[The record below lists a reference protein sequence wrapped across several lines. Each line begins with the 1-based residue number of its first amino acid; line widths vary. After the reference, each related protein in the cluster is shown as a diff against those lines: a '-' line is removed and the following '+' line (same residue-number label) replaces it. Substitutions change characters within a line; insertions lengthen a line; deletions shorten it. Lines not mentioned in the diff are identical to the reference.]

1 MPDWNEKKLGNGQT
15 EENSEGVKDYVWQR
29 QKTIPLWVKGA
40 KKGSILSLFLF
51 LVQIRQWSQRD
62 LHGSTRGLSK
72 YEYTT
77 RMK

>member
-29 QKTIPLWVKGA
+29 QKTIPLCDKGA
-40 KKGSILSLFLF
+40 THSTVPLPRSNPAMEPEGSS
-51 LVQIRQWSQRD
+51 RR
-62 LHGSTRGLSK
+62 LSK